1 MHTTTSKTKERDYI
15 SNKHSTDKMVSFRRA
30 VQNYEHA
37 LKVFTMNPQNKL
49 LFKIMERFQTIF
61 KQFKVEYTREEERA
75 AAAKAERTAKAK
87 AKAKAERTA
96 KAKAKAKAE
105 RMAAGRRVTRPLSSA
120 SAAAAAAAA
129 ASAAMVPKQSAYKS
143 SLNLLW

>member
-1 MHTTTSKTKERDYI
+1 
-15 SNKHSTDKMVSFRRA
+15 MVSFRRA

-87 AKAKAERTA
+87 AKAKAER
-96 KAKAKAKAE
+96 
-105 RMAAGRRVTRPLSSA
+105 MAAGRRVTRPLSSA

-129 ASAAMVPKQSAYKS
+129 ASAMVPKQSAYKS

>member
-1 MHTTTSKTKERDYI
+1 
-15 SNKHSTDKMVSFRRA
+15 MVSFRRA

>member
-129 ASAAMVPKQSAYKS
+129 ASAMVPKQSAYKS

>member
-1 MHTTTSKTKERDYI
+1 
-15 SNKHSTDKMVSFRRA
+15 MVSFRRA

-105 RMAAGRRVTRPLSSA
+105 RTAKAKAKAKAERMAAGRRVTRPLSSA

-129 ASAAMVPKQSAYKS
+129 ASAMVPKQSAYKS